1 MEVEIPER
9 LQEPVA
15 AALTWFNESRNS
27 GFEVSGIVDFED
39 ALTASS
45 LETFE
50 FGLVLCD
57 GEICDKAQIR
67 CVPHGDGF
75 NFSLVEG
82 RLGDIPA
89 LLDPPIDVRANWL
102 NQVLEKHEF
111 VVLLFYRGLW

>member
-1 MEVEIPER
+1 MMVDIPER

-15 AALTWFNESRNS
+15 AALTWLNRSRNTV
-27 GFEVSGIVDFED
+27 FEVSGIVDFED
-39 ALTASS
+39 ALSASS
-45 LETFE
+45 FE
-50 FGLVLCD
+50 SFQFGLVLCD

-82 RLGDIPA
+82 RLGDIPV
-89 LLDPPIDVRANWL
+89 LLDPPNGVRANWL
-102 NQVLEKHEF
+102 DQVLERHEF

>member
-1 MEVEIPER
+1 MEVDIPER
-9 LQEPVA
+9 LQVPVA
-15 AALTWFNESRNS
+15 AALKWFNASRNS
-27 GFEVSGIVDFED
+27 RFEVSGVVDFED
-39 ALTASS
+39 ALSASS
-45 LETFE
+45 LESFE

-67 CVPHGDGF
+67 CLPHGDAF

-89 LLDPPIDVRANWL
+89 LLDPPNGVRANWL
-102 NQVLEKHEF
+102 DQVLEKHEF

>member
-1 MEVEIPER
+1 MEVDIPER
-9 LQEPVA
+9 LRVPVA
-15 AALTWFNESRNS
+15 AALKWFNESRNS
-27 GFEVSGIVDFED
+27 RFEVSGVVDFED
-39 ALTASS
+39 ALSASS
-45 LETFE
+45 LECFE

-67 CVPHGDGF
+67 CLPHGDGF

-89 LLDPPIDVRANWL
+89 LLDPPNGVRANWRD
-102 NQVLEKHEF
+102 QVLEKHEF

>member
-45 LETFE
+45 LESFE

-89 LLDPPIDVRANWL
+89 LLDPPIGVRANWL
-102 NQVLEKHEF
+102 NQVFEKHEF